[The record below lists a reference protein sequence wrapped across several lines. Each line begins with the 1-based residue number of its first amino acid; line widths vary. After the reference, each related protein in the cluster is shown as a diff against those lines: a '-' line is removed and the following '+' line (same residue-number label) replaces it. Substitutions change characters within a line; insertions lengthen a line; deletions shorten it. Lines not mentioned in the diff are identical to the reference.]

1 MRLILYGKPGC
12 HLCEDAAQL
21 LTGLAAEFGWEV
33 TETDIT
39 TDAALEE
46 RFRYAIPVVD
56 VDGAVLVYPP
66 ITAERVLDAVAE
78 VRR

>member
-1 MRLILYGKPGC
+1 MRLTLYGKPGC
-12 HLCEDAAQL
+12 HLCEDAAHL
-21 LTGLAAEFGWEV
+21 LAGLAAEFGWEI

-39 TDAALEE
+39 GDPALEE

-56 VDGAVLVYPP
+56 VDGAALVYPP
-66 ITAERVLDAVAE
+66 ITAERLLDRVAE